1 MELHDPFNISFV
13 KYGELVSIKVIQ
25 ENVPLQIHLPIQN

>member
-1 MELHDPFNISFV
+1 MELHDPFNVCFV

-25 ENVPLQIHLPIQN
+25 ENAPL